1 MKSIPLEEDVLDAFA
16 AEPSHDAATFQKYL
30 KDYPQF
36 ADALVDLS
44 RELSR
49 ELVQEEPFSKRDTAW
64 IDESVRR
71 YSGDP
76 TPAPF
81 AAPAVERQRAAA
93 EELRVPRQII
103 TAILERKVAIE
114 TASSRTRR
122 RLAVLFDATLDG
134 LVQALSGP
142 QMSASR
148 SYKADT
154 RPSTGGKISLEQ
166 ALREAKV
173 SEDVISDLVSEGD

>member
-1 MKSIPLEEDVLDAFA
+1 MKSVPLEEDVLDAFA
-16 AEPSHDAATFQKYL
+16 AEPSHDAATFKRYL

-49 ELVQEEPFSKRDTAW
+49 EIGEDDPLSKREIAW
-64 IDESVRR
+64 IDEAVRR

-81 AAPAVERQRAAA
+81 AAPTVEQQRAAA
-93 EELRVPRQII
+93 KELRVPRQII
-103 TAILERKVAIE
+103 TAILECKVAIE
-114 TASSRTRR
+114 TISSRTRR
-122 RLAVLFDATLDG
+122 RLALLFDATVDG

-154 RPSTGGKISLEQ
+154 RPSTGEKVSLEQ

-173 SEDVISDLVSEGD
+173 SEDVISDLVSEED